1 MANLSFDATAIEPS
15 APITILPPGRYPM
28 AITKTEMKPTR
39 AGNGSYLSV
48 EFTISSGNGANRKL
62 WANLNLDNPNQQTV
76 DIARRELSAICHAVG
91 VLQVNDSDELL
102 GRELMVDVAVGKRR
116 DTGEDQN
123 VIKGYSSIS
132 AQPARAPMPA
142 AKPAA
147 PAAAKA
153 APWQKAAA

>member
-1 MANLSFDATAIEPS
+1 M
-15 APITILPPGRYPM
+15 
-28 AITKTEMKPTR
+28 
-39 AGNGSYLSV
+39 
-48 EFTISSGNGANRKL
+48 
-62 WANLNLDNPNQQTV
+62 
-76 DIARRELSAICHAVG
+76 
-91 VLQVNDSDELL
+91 LQVNDSDELL

-153 APWQKAAA
+153 APWSKAAA

>member
-1 MANLSFDATAIEPS
+1 MANLNFNANEVEPS

-132 AQPARAPMPA
+132 APMPA

-153 APWQKAAA
+153 APWQKATA

>member
-1 MANLSFDATAIEPS
+1 MANLNFNANEVEPS

-102 GRELMVDVAVGKRR
+102 GRELMVDVGIEKNGQ
-116 DTGEDQN
+116 TGEDTN
-123 VIKGYSSIS
+123 RVKGYAAIG
-132 AQPARAPMPA
+132 AQAPKGAMPT
-142 AKPAA
+142 AKPA
-147 PAAAKA
+147 PAKA